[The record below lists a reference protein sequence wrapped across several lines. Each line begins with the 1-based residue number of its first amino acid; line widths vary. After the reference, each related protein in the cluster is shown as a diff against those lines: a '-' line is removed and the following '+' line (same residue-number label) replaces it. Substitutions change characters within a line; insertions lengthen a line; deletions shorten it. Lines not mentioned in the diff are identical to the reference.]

1 MNKKKILDA
10 KKIKHATLRIA
21 YQILE
26 SNMDEKDIYLV
37 GIFGNGNELS
47 KRLGIELKRI
57 SNLRIH
63 QIELII
69 DKKNPRKSIEIN
81 TDMTEL
87 IDKSIVVI
95 DDVLNTGSTLLYSV
109 NKFLTIP
116 LKKIQTVVLVNRNHK
131 YYPVKADFKG
141 ISLST
146 SIKQHV
152 SVILNSSKNEGVYL
166 S

>member
-37 GIFGNGNELS
+37 GILGNGNKLS

>member
-37 GIFGNGNELS
+37 GIFGNGNKLS

>member
-10 KKIKHATLRIA
+10 KKIKNATLRIA

-37 GIFGNGNELS
+37 GILGNGNKLS

>member
-10 KKIKHATLRIA
+10 NKIKHATLRIA

-26 SNMDEKDIYLV
+26 SNMDEKDIYLI

-63 QIELII
+63 QIELTI
-69 DKKNPRKSIEIN
+69 DKKNPRKSIEIS
-81 TDMTEL
+81 TDIMEL
-87 IDKSIVVI
+87 KDKSIVVI
-95 DDVLNTGSTLLYSV
+95 DDVLDSGSTLLYSV

-131 YYPVKADFKG
+131 NYPVKADFKG

-146 SIKQHV
+146 SVKEHV
-152 SVILNSSKNEGVYL
+152 TVILKSSKNEGVYL

>member
-37 GIFGNGNELS
+37 GILGNGNKLS

-81 TDMTEL
+81 TDMIEL

>member
-1 MNKKKILDA
+1 MNKKKILDS

-37 GIFGNGNELS
+37 GISGNGNELS
-47 KRLGIELKRI
+47 KRLGIQLKRI
-57 SNLRIH
+57 SNLRVH
-63 QIELII
+63 QIELTI
-69 DKKNPRKSIEIN
+69 DKKNPRKSIEISA
-81 TDMTEL
+81 DIIEL
-87 IDKSIVVI
+87 TDKSIVVI

-131 YYPVKADFKG
+131 FYPIKADFKG

-146 SIKQHV
+146 SVKQHV
-152 SVILNSSKNEGVYL
+152 NVILNSSKNEGVYL

>member
-37 GIFGNGNELS
+37 GIFGNGNKLS

-81 TDMTEL
+81 TDMIEL

>member
-10 KKIKHATLRIA
+10 KKIKNATLRIA

-37 GIFGNGNELS
+37 GILGNGNKLS

-81 TDMTEL
+81 TDMIEL

>member
-10 KKIKHATLRIA
+10 KKIKHAILRIA

-37 GIFGNGNELS
+37 GILGNGNKLS

-81 TDMTEL
+81 TDMIEL